1 MKEVEPIAEKRQS
14 PRVKTSIP
22 VRYKVLRQGAE
33 DMGTGS
39 ICDISE
45 GGFRFIA
52 KDFLSTADRLIVE
65 LDIPAVAEPIKAVS
79 QVAWIQQG
87 KGDRHCHVGSR
98 FMEITEKDREL
109 ITKFVGSC

>member
-1 MKEVEPIAEKRQS
+1 MKEVEPMTEKRQS

-22 VRYKVLRQGAE
+22 VRYRVLRQGAE

-39 ICDISE
+39 VCDISE

-52 KDFLSTADRLIVE
+52 KDLLDTAGRLIVE

-79 QVAWIQQG
+79 QVAWIQQE
-87 KGDRHCHVGSR
+87 KGNGQCHVGSR

-109 ITKFVGSC
+109 ITKYVGSC